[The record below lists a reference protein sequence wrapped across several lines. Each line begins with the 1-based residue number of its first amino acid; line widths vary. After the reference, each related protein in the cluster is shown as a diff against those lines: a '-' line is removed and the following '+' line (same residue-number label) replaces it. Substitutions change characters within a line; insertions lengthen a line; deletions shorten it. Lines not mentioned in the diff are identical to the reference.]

1 MTAIIG
7 YAVVASVARGVTL
20 HSLTLVPIAM
30 TIGEEG
36 EGDDLTPTQV
46 CLQAEEDVKEA
57 VAVI

>member
-1 MTAIIG
+1 MIAIIG

-20 HSLTLVPIAM
+20 HSLTLVRAM

>member
-1 MTAIIG
+1 MIAIIG

-20 HSLTLVPIAM
+20 HSLTLVRAM

-46 CLQAEEDVKEA
+46 CLQAEEYVKEA

>member
-1 MTAIIG
+1 MIAIIG

-20 HSLTLVPIAM
+20 ASLTLVKIAMTM

-46 CLQAEEDVKEA
+46 CLEN
-57 VAVI
+57 

>member
-1 MTAIIG
+1 MITIIG

-20 HSLTLVPIAM
+20 ASLTLVKNAM

-46 CLQAEEDVKEA
+46 CLES
-57 VAVI
+57 